1 MALAACASQRPV
13 TASAPSASPGNV
25 AATASAAPR
34 ADKEFKPPAD
44 YRRVMVD
51 GEEKFCRKYWL
62 TGTHAES
69 QTECLTERELKERME
84 ATRTML
90 EDQMRSRGA
99 IPGGISPAGLGH

>member
-1 MALAACASQRPV
+1 
-13 TASAPSASPGNV
+13 
-25 AATASAAPR
+25 
-34 ADKEFKPPAD
+34 
-44 YRRVMVD
+44 MVD